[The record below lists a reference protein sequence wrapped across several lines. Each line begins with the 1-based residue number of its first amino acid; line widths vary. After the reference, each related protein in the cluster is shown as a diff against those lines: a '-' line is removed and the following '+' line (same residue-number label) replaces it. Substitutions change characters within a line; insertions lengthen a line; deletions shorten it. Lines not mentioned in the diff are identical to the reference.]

1 MNSLESEVSALS
13 TLADELLYLGIDDTP
28 IYSDDFTRLNHEVFQ
43 KANALYHQR
52 GSTFEEEASL
62 CLALLK
68 GYNATI
74 YNNGDKEER
83 IQTILNRCWEVLEH
97 LSASLLKVQLLTYCY
112 GEVFEEEL
120 AKEAHQIMDSWE
132 NKVLSEEELK
142 VIELLQTMENNR
154 YPCSELESI

>member
-1 MNSLESEVSALS
+1 MNSLESEISALS

-28 IYSDDFTRLNHEVFQ
+28 IYSDDFTHLNHEVFQ

-74 YNNGDKEER
+74 YNDGDKEER

-120 AKEAHQIMDSWE
+120 IREAYIIIESWNGKE
-132 NKVLSEEELK
+132 LSEEEQGIIEYLK
-142 VIELLQTMENNR
+142 NLEE
-154 YPCSELESI
+154 YPYPNWEEYN

>member
-28 IYSDDFTRLNHEVFQ
+28 IYSDDFTRLNHEAFQ

-74 YNNGDKEER
+74 YNDGDKEER

-142 VIELLQTMENNR
+142 VIELLQTMRDNR
-154 YPCSELESI
+154 YPCSEIESI

>member
-28 IYSDDFTRLNHEVFQ
+28 IYSDDFTRLNHEVFR

-74 YNNGDKEER
+74 YNDGDKEER

-120 AKEAHQIMDSWE
+120 AKEAHVIIDTWSNCDLIAAEREIVDYLDGLEGNPYPSWE
-132 NKVLSEEELK
+132 E
-142 VIELLQTMENNR
+142 I
-154 YPCSELESI
+154 

>member
-74 YNNGDKEER
+74 YNDGDKEER
-83 IQTILNRCWEVLEH
+83 IQTILNRCWEVLKH

-120 AKEAHQIMDSWE
+120 IREAYIIIESWNGKE
-132 NKVLSEEELK
+132 LSEEEQGIIEYLK
-142 VIELLQTMENNR
+142 NLEE
-154 YPCSELESI
+154 YPYPNWEECN

>member
-43 KANALYHQR
+43 KANTLYHQR

-74 YNNGDKEER
+74 YNDGDKEER
-83 IQTILNRCWEVLEH
+83 IQIILNRCWEVLEH

-120 AKEAHQIMDSWE
+120 AKGANKIIESWE
-132 NKVLSEEELK
+132 EKLLTKDQVEVIGFLKSLEENPYPWSETE
-142 VIELLQTMENNR
+142 
-154 YPCSELESI
+154 

>member
-1 MNSLESEVSALS
+1 M
-13 TLADELLYLGIDDTP
+13 LYLGIDDTP

-74 YNNGDKEER
+74 YNDGDKEER

-142 VIELLQTMENNR
+142 VIELLQTMRDNR
-154 YPCSELESI
+154 YPCSEIESI

>member
-1 MNSLESEVSALS
+1 MNSLESEISALS

-28 IYSDDFTRLNHEVFQ
+28 IYSDEFTRLNHEVFQ

-74 YNNGDKEER
+74 YNDGDKEER

-120 AKEAHQIMDSWE
+120 AKEANKIIESWDEKLLTKDQVEAIGFLKSLEE
-132 NKVLSEEELK
+132 NP
-142 VIELLQTMENNR
+142 
-154 YPCSELESI
+154 YPWSDMK

>member
-13 TLADELLYLGIDDTP
+13 TLADKLLYLGIDDTP

-74 YNNGDKEER
+74 YNDGDKEGR

-120 AKEAHQIMDSWE
+120 AKEANKIIESWDEKLLTKDQVEAIGFLKSLEE
-132 NKVLSEEELK
+132 NP
-142 VIELLQTMENNR
+142 
-154 YPCSELESI
+154 YPWSDMK

>member
-74 YNNGDKEER
+74 YNDGDKEER
-83 IQTILNRCWEVLEH
+83 IQTILNRCWEVLKH
-97 LSASLLKVQLLTYCY
+97 LSASLLKVQLLT
-112 GEVFEEEL
+112 
-120 AKEAHQIMDSWE
+120 
-132 NKVLSEEELK
+132 
-142 VIELLQTMENNR
+142 
-154 YPCSELESI
+154 

>member
-68 GYNATI
+68 GYNVTI
-74 YNNGDKEER
+74 YNDGDKEER

-120 AKEAHQIMDSWE
+120 AKEANKIIESWDEKLLTKDQVEAIGFLKSLEE
-132 NKVLSEEELK
+132 NP
-142 VIELLQTMENNR
+142 
-154 YPCSELESI
+154 YPWSDMK

>member
-43 KANALYHQR
+43 KANALFHQR

-74 YNNGDKEER
+74 YNDGDKEER

-142 VIELLQTMENNR
+142 VIELLQTMRDNR
-154 YPCSELESI
+154 YPCSEIESI

>member
-74 YNNGDKEER
+74 YNDGDKEER

-120 AKEAHQIMDSWE
+120 AKEANKIIESWDE
-132 NKVLSEEELK
+132 KLLTKDQVEVIGFLKSLEEK
-142 VIELLQTMENNR
+142 P
-154 YPCSELESI
+154 YPWSDMK

>member
-13 TLADELLYLGIDDTP
+13 TLADKLLYLGIDDTP

-43 KANALYHQR
+43 KVNALYHQR

-74 YNNGDKEER
+74 YNDGDKEER

-120 AKEAHQIMDSWE
+120 IREAYIIIESWNGKE
-132 NKVLSEEELK
+132 LSEEEQAIIEYLK
-142 VIELLQTMENNR
+142 NLEE
-154 YPCSELESI
+154 YPYPNWEVKG

>member
-1 MNSLESEVSALS
+1 MNSLESEVSA
-13 TLADELLYLGIDDTP
+13 LADELLYLGIDDTP

-74 YNNGDKEER
+74 YNDGDKEER
-83 IQTILNRCWEVLEH
+83 IQTILNRCWEVLKH

-142 VIELLQTMENNR
+142 VIELLQTMRDNR
-154 YPCSELESI
+154 YPCSEIESI

>member
-74 YNNGDKEER
+74 YNDGDKEEH

-120 AKEAHQIMDSWE
+120 AKEANKIIASWDEKLLTKDQVEVIGFLKSLEE
-132 NKVLSEEELK
+132 NP
-142 VIELLQTMENNR
+142 
-154 YPCSELESI
+154 YPWSDIK

>member
-74 YNNGDKEER
+74 YNDGDKEER

-120 AKEAHQIMDSWE
+120 AKEAKEIIIGWDEKSLTKDQVEAIVLLRSLEE
-132 NKVLSEEELK
+132 NPYPWSE
-142 VIELLQTMENNR
+142 M
-154 YPCSELESI
+154 

>member
-43 KANALYHQR
+43 KANALYHPR

-74 YNNGDKEER
+74 YNDGDKEER

-142 VIELLQTMENNR
+142 VIELLQTMRDNR
-154 YPCSELESI
+154 YPCSEIESI

>member
-1 MNSLESEVSALS
+1 MNSFESEISALS

-74 YNNGDKEER
+74 YNDGDKEGR

-120 AKEAHQIMDSWE
+120 AKEANKIIESWDEKLLTKDQVEAIGFLKSLEE
-132 NKVLSEEELK
+132 NP
-142 VIELLQTMENNR
+142 
-154 YPCSELESI
+154 YPWSDMK

>member
-1 MNSLESEVSALS
+1 MNSLESEISALS

-28 IYSDDFTRLNHEVFQ
+28 IYSDDFTRLNHGVFQ

-74 YNNGDKEER
+74 YNGGDKEER

-120 AKEAHQIMDSWE
+120 AKEAKEIIIGWDEKSLTKDQVEAIVLLRSLEE
-132 NKVLSEEELK
+132 NPYPWSE
-142 VIELLQTMENNR
+142 M
-154 YPCSELESI
+154 

>member
-1 MNSLESEVSALS
+1 MNSFESEISALS

-43 KANALYHQR
+43 KANALYHQH

-74 YNNGDKEER
+74 YNDGDKEER

-132 NKVLSEEELK
+132 NKVLSEEELE
-142 VIELLQTMENNR
+142 VIELLQTMRDNR
-154 YPCSELESI
+154 YPCSEVED

>member
-1 MNSLESEVSALS
+1 MNSLESEVAALS

-74 YNNGDKEER
+74 YNDGDKEER

>member
-43 KANALYHQR
+43 KANTLYHQR

-62 CLALLK
+62 CLVLLK

-74 YNNGDKEER
+74 YNDGDKEER

-132 NKVLSEEELK
+132 NRVLSEEELK
-142 VIELLQTMENNR
+142 VIELLQTMRDNR
-154 YPCSELESI
+154 YPCSEIED

>member
-13 TLADELLYLGIDDTP
+13 TLADELLYLGTDDTP

-74 YNNGDKEER
+74 YNDGDKEER

-142 VIELLQTMENNR
+142 VIELLQTMRDNR
-154 YPCSELESI
+154 YPCSEIESI

>member
-74 YNNGDKEER
+74 YNDGDKEER

-120 AKEAHQIMDSWE
+120 AKGANKIIESWE
-132 NKVLSEEELK
+132 EKLLTKDQVEVIGFLKSLEENPYPWSETE
-142 VIELLQTMENNR
+142 
-154 YPCSELESI
+154 

>member
-1 MNSLESEVSALS
+1 MNSFESEISALS

-28 IYSDDFTRLNHEVFQ
+28 IYSDDFTRLNHGVFQ

-74 YNNGDKEER
+74 YNDGDKEGR
-83 IQTILNRCWEVLEH
+83 IQTILNRCWEVLKH

-120 AKEAHQIMDSWE
+120 IREAYIIIESWNGKE
-132 NKVLSEEELK
+132 LSEEEQGIIEYLK
-142 VIELLQTMENNR
+142 NLEE
-154 YPCSELESI
+154 YPYPNWEVKE

>member
-1 MNSLESEVSALS
+1 MNSLESEISALS

-74 YNNGDKEER
+74 YNDGDKEER

-120 AKEAHQIMDSWE
+120 AKEANKIIESWDEKLLTKDQVEAIGFLKSLEE
-132 NKVLSEEELK
+132 NP
-142 VIELLQTMENNR
+142 
-154 YPCSELESI
+154 YPWSDMK

>member
-68 GYNATI
+68 GYNTTI
-74 YNNGDKEER
+74 YNDGDKEER

-120 AKEAHQIMDSWE
+120 AKEANKIIESWDEKLLTKDQVEAIGFLKSLEE
-132 NKVLSEEELK
+132 NPYSWSDMK
-142 VIELLQTMENNR
+142 
-154 YPCSELESI
+154 

>member
-74 YNNGDKEER
+74 YNDGDKEER

-120 AKEAHQIMDSWE
+120 AKEANKIIESWDEKFLTKDQVEAIGFLKSLEE
-132 NKVLSEEELK
+132 NP
-142 VIELLQTMENNR
+142 
-154 YPCSELESI
+154 YPWSDMK

>member
-74 YNNGDKEER
+74 YNDGDKEER

-142 VIELLQTMENNR
+142 VIELLQTMRDNR
-154 YPCSELESI
+154 YPCSEIESI

>member
-74 YNNGDKEER
+74 YNDGDKEER

-120 AKEAHQIMDSWE
+120 AKEANKIIESWDE
-132 NKVLSEEELK
+132 KLLTKDQVEVIRFLKSLEEK
-142 VIELLQTMENNR
+142 P
-154 YPCSELESI
+154 YPWSDMK

>member
-1 MNSLESEVSALS
+1 MNSLESEISALS

-74 YNNGDKEER
+74 YNDGDKEER

-142 VIELLQTMENNR
+142 VIELLQTMRDNR
-154 YPCSELESI
+154 YPCSEIESI

>member
-1 MNSLESEVSALS
+1 MNSLVSEVSALS

-74 YNNGDKEER
+74 YNDGDKEER

-142 VIELLQTMENNR
+142 VIELLQTMRDNR
-154 YPCSELESI
+154 YPCSEIESI

>member
-13 TLADELLYLGIDDTP
+13 TLADKLLYLGIDDTP

-74 YNNGDKEER
+74 YNDGDKEER

-120 AKEAHQIMDSWE
+120 AKEANKIIESWDEKFLTKDQVEAIGFLKSLEE
-132 NKVLSEEELK
+132 NP
-142 VIELLQTMENNR
+142 
-154 YPCSELESI
+154 YPWSDMK

>member
-1 MNSLESEVSALS
+1 MNSLESEISALS

-74 YNNGDKEER
+74 YNDGDKEER

-120 AKEAHQIMDSWE
+120 AKEAKEIIIGWDEKSLTKDQVEAIVLLRSLEE
-132 NKVLSEEELK
+132 NP
-142 VIELLQTMENNR
+142 
-154 YPCSELESI
+154 YPWSEL

>member
-1 MNSLESEVSALS
+1 MNSFESEISALS

-74 YNNGDKEER
+74 YNDGDKEER

-120 AKEAHQIMDSWE
+120 AKEANKIIESWDEKFLTKDQVEAIGFLKSLEE
-132 NKVLSEEELK
+132 NP
-142 VIELLQTMENNR
+142 
-154 YPCSELESI
+154 YPWSDMK

>member
-1 MNSLESEVSALS
+1 MNSLESEISALS
-13 TLADELLYLGIDDTP
+13 TLADELLYLGIDDAP

-74 YNNGDKEER
+74 YNDGDKEER

>member
-68 GYNATI
+68 VYNATI
-74 YNNGDKEER
+74 YNDGDKEER

-120 AKEAHQIMDSWE
+120 AKEANKIIESWE
-132 NKVLSEEELK
+132 EKLLTKDQVEVIGFLKSLEE
-142 VIELLQTMENNR
+142 NP
-154 YPCSELESI
+154 YPWSDIK

>member
-1 MNSLESEVSALS
+1 MNSFESEISALS

-74 YNNGDKEER
+74 YNDGDKEER

-142 VIELLQTMENNR
+142 VIELLQTMRDNR
-154 YPCSELESI
+154 YPCSEVED

>member
-74 YNNGDKEER
+74 YNDGDKEER
-83 IQTILNRCWEVLEH
+83 IQTILNRCWEVLKH

-142 VIELLQTMENNR
+142 VIELLQTMRDNR
-154 YPCSELESI
+154 YPCSEIESI